1 MPKKILIVDD
11 EPNIIISLE
20 YIMRKSGFDVVSA
33 SDGERAIEILL
44 AEGPDLLILDVMIP
58 QKNGYEVCAEV
69 RADQRF
75 QKLPILMLSAKGR
88 ENEVK
93 KGMSIGADA
102 YISKPFSTYD
112 LVDKVKELMRL
123 ND

>member
-20 YIMRKSGFDVVSA
+20 YIMKKSGFDVVSA